1 MPSDYESGAKKTI
14 DISIKTEKM
23 TADVLKS
30 ALQEFLSGKAE
41 KKGRMTFKQLQAKSP
56 SKLDSIEVSDRNI
69 GDFLK
74 TARKYDVDFA
84 LKRDKSTSPP
94 TYHVFFS
101 AAKTE
106 DFKRAFSEYV
116 GKGQGKTQKRGE
128 FSREQM
134 QQQAQKLRSKPRK
147 QKQREKT
154 RENRRWSITTSS
166 LHPFH
171 GQGAMIFLRRF
182 LMPIPTERK
191 GLRIADRHQ
200 KAQKADHQGCS
211 LCRFLLCGQ
220 PDRLCVPNR

>member
-1 MPSDYESGAKKTI
+1 MPSDYENGAKKTI
-14 DISIKTEKM
+14 DISIKAEKM

-41 KKGRMTFKQLQAKSP
+41 KKGRMTYKQLQAKSP

-84 LKRDKSTSPP
+84 LKRDKSTEPP

-128 FSREQM
+128 FTREQM
-134 QQQAQKLRSKPRK
+134 HQQAQKIRNKPRK

-154 RENRRWSITTSS
+154 RENRRQT
-166 LHPFH
+166 FV
-171 GQGAMIFLRRF
+171 
-182 LMPIPTERK
+182 PIPTERK
-191 GLRIADRHQ
+191 GLRIADRHE
-200 KAQKADHQGCS
+200 KTQKADHQGCS
-211 LCRFLLCGQ
+211 LCSFLLCGQ
-220 PDRLCVPNR
+220 PDRLCVPYC

>member
-1 MPSDYESGAKKTI
+1 MPSDYENGAKKTI
-14 DISIKTEKM
+14 DISIKAEKM

-30 ALQEFLSGKAE
+30 ALQEFMSGKAE
-41 KKGRMTFKQLQAKSP
+41 KKGRMTYKQLQAKSP

-116 GKGQGKTQKRGE
+116 E
-128 FSREQM
+128 FTREKM

-154 RENRRWSITTSS
+154 RENRR
-166 LHPFH
+166 
-171 GQGAMIFLRRF
+171 
-182 LMPIPTERK
+182 
-191 GLRIADRHQ
+191 
-200 KAQKADHQGCS
+200 
-211 LCRFLLCGQ
+211 
-220 PDRLCVPNR
+220 

>member
-1 MPSDYESGAKKTI
+1 MSSDFESGTKKTI
-14 DISIKTEKM
+14 ALTMKAERITSDI
-23 TADVLKS
+23 LKS
-30 ALQEFLSGKAE
+30 AIQDFMSGKAE
-41 KKGRMTFKQLQAKSP
+41 KKGRMTYKQLQDKSP

-101 AAKTE
+101 AARTE

-128 FSREQM
+128 FTREQM
-134 QQQAQKLRSKPRK
+134 QQQAQKIRNKPRK

-154 RENRRWSITTSS
+154 RENRR
-166 LHPFH
+166 
-171 GQGAMIFLRRF
+171 
-182 LMPIPTERK
+182 
-191 GLRIADRHQ
+191 
-200 KAQKADHQGCS
+200 
-211 LCRFLLCGQ
+211 
-220 PDRLCVPNR
+220 

>member
-1 MPSDYESGAKKTI
+1 MPSDFESGAKKTI
-14 DISIKTEKM
+14 DISIKAEKM

-84 LKRDKSTSPP
+84 LKRDKSTQPP

-106 DFKRAFSEYV
+106 DFKRAFSEYL
-116 GKGQGKTQKRGE
+116 GKGQGKKRGE
-128 FSREQM
+128 FTREKM
-134 QQQAQKLRSKPRK
+134 QQQAQKVASRPRK
-147 QKQREKT
+147 QKQREKS
-154 RENRRWSITTSS
+154 RENRR
-166 LHPFH
+166 
-171 GQGAMIFLRRF
+171 
-182 LMPIPTERK
+182 
-191 GLRIADRHQ
+191 
-200 KAQKADHQGCS
+200 
-211 LCRFLLCGQ
+211 
-220 PDRLCVPNR
+220 

>member
-14 DISIKTEKM
+14 DISIKAEKM

-41 KKGRMTFKQLQAKSP
+41 KKGRMTFKQLQEKSP

-84 LKRDKSTSPP
+84 LKRDKSTEPP

-128 FSREQM
+128 SMSARDRARHRSVVSSPVSRCSSR
-134 QQQAQKLRSKPRK
+134 LRRSGTNLANRNRERK
-147 QKQREKT
+147 QGRT
-154 RENRRWSITTSS
+154 DGD
-166 LHPFH
+166 L
-171 GQGAMIFLRRF
+171 
-182 LMPIPTERK
+182 
-191 GLRIADRHQ
+191 
-200 KAQKADHQGCS
+200 
-211 LCRFLLCGQ
+211 
-220 PDRLCVPNR
+220 